1 MRPAVVLGEGLHLS
15 FFTTT
20 ARRGYVAPRPLCPPF
35 ILERRDVVSG
45 DARASPALLRRR
57 AHIAAPVKNDLVA
70 FQLET
75 PRGELF
81 EVARAAD

>member
-35 ILERRDVVSG
+35 ILERRDVVDG
-45 DARASPALLRRR
+45 AARALRQLCYAA
-57 AHIAAPVKNDLVA
+57 AHILQRP
-70 FQLET
+70 
-75 PRGELF
+75 
-81 EVARAAD
+81 